1 MDGQINELSKGEK
14 ANSGPGKYNLWSKK
28 KEGNSD
34 IPNPTPRPELKTQEA
49 PAKKGKLRIPHP

>member
-28 KEGNSD
+28 KEGKSD
-34 IPNPTPRPELKTQEA
+34 IPDPTPRPENPTKDAGSTSKERKA
-49 PAKKGKLRIPHP
+49 